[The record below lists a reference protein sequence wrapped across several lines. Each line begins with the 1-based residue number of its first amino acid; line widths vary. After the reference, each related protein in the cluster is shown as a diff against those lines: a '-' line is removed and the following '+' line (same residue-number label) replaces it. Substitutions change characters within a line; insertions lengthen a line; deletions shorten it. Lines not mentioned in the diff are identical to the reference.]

1 MIPPLSFVFF
11 PGLRDV
17 LRKKKKK
24 AAKVIDLC
32 AFFRGKKKKRQGIR
46 DEIIC
51 SVLKGGRQSRAALKA
66 LRRGAK
72 SAGTSK
78 DPRIYA

>member
-1 MIPPLSFVFF
+1 MSFF

-17 LRKKKKK
+17 LRIEKKG
-24 AAKVIDLC
+24 
-32 AFFRGKKKKRQGIR
+32 GKKKKMLRPLPFFRKKKVGLS

-51 SVLKGGRQSRAALKA
+51 SALKGGRQSRAALKA
-66 LRRGAK
+66 LKRGGE

-78 DPRIYA
+78 DPRTLV